1 MADKKLVEKLVERGA
16 LSVAHSG
23 PEEFTL
29 AEKAELEKT
38 RQEWER
44 QYEGIK
50 KDHALGRK
58 RLWKFG
64 ALMTQLPGAVILGLT
79 WLGTLGPIPASSGE
93 LMFGYVMGGLGLVAP
108 VVINGISWIKD
119 QLDWHFDLK
128 NTLKHKE
135 QEILKARQKEARA
148 SLRDV
153 LEKKTAE
160 ADKVHN
166 ELMEKVRLNA
176 EKKKAEAS
184 QAKKTG
190 SRKKTVSRG
199 GALGAEIKRKGLSKR
214 TQVTRG

>member
-16 LSVAHSG
+16 LSVASSEPKG
-23 PEEFTL
+23 FTREEQAQL
-29 AEKAELEKT
+29 DKV
-38 RQEWER
+38 RQEWEKS
-44 QYEGIK
+44 YERVK
-50 KDHALGRK
+50 EDHALDRK
-58 RLWKFG
+58 RIWKFG
-64 ALMTQLPGAVILGLT
+64 VITQLPGAFILAMTALSV
-79 WLGTLGPIPASSGE
+79 LGPNPASAAE
-93 LMFGYVMGGLGLVAP
+93 RMFGYGMGGMGLLAP

-128 NTLKHKE
+128 RALKHKE
-135 QEILKARQKEARA
+135 QEILKARQKEAIA

-184 QAKKTG
+184 QAKKIG

-199 GALGAEIKRKGLSKR
+199 GALGAEIRKKNSRKRV
-214 TQVTRG
+214 QVTRT